1 MDALYQWQSQNSITG
16 ILQIFFSG
24 LYVTADT
31 FDYRYVLKHCESQT
45 LSHFTSVQSSQ
56 EENGVAQWIYLLIWF
71 VRCWRWSFLDL
82 PGDEN

>member
-1 MDALYQWQSQNSITG
+1 MHFTNGKVKI
-16 ILQIFFSG
+16 ILLVFYRFFFSG

-31 FDYRYVLKHCESQT
+31 FDYRYVPKHCESQT